1 MSRHRRIVQVTG
13 SGKATATPDVVRL
26 ALGVT
31 CDGDDVSS
39 ALRLVGERVQAIG
52 TASRSQDVRAGDISS
67 TGAGVHPRYDRD
79 GQRVVGYQAFHRLG
93 VMVRD
98 VDRVGA
104 VVDAVAGVAGN
115 SLSVDSIQLD
125 LSDVSA
131 LQDEARSAAFL
142 DARAKAGQY
151 AALSDAVLGEVLS
164 VVEGAVGG
172 GPARPMMRMAMASAD
187 SAMPVEAG
195 EQTVTATVT
204 VTWGL
209 DGSSAGD
216 ADRTAPE

>member
-98 VDRVGA
+98 VDG
-104 VVDAVAGVAGN
+104 VAGVAGN

-151 AALSDAVLGEVLS
+151 AALSDAALGEVLS
-164 VVEGAVGG
+164 VIEGAVAGG
-172 GPARPMMRMAMASAD
+172 GPRPMMAMAMAARD

-204 VTWGL
+204 VTWAL

>member
-195 EQTVTATVT
+195 EQTVTAAIT
-204 VTWGL
+204 VTWAL
-209 DGSSAGD
+209 DGSSVGD
-216 ADRTAPE
+216 ADRTVSE

>member
-1 MSRHRRIVQVTG
+1 
-13 SGKATATPDVVRL
+13 
-26 ALGVT
+26 
-31 CDGDDVSS
+31 
-39 ALRLVGERVQAIG
+39 VQAIG
-52 TASRSQDVRAGDISS
+52 AAARSQDVRAGDISS

-204 VTWGL
+204 VTWAL
-209 DGSSAGD
+209 DGSSVVD
-216 ADRTAPE
+216 SDRTASE